1 LNDSIAPPF
10 SISDDDLNG
19 VSLKNI
25 YSSLNSLEVQPSRMF
40 GMNQNKHSASAGKK
54 IMKKQWFEQISN

>member
-10 SISDDDLNG
+10 LISDDLNE

-25 YSSLNSLEVQPSRMF
+25 YSSLNSLEAQPSRMF
-40 GMNQNKHSASAGKK
+40 GMIQNKHSASAGKK
-54 IMKKQWFEQISN
+54 IMKKQWFEQTSN

>member
-10 SISDDDLNG
+10 LISDDLNE

-25 YSSLNSLEVQPSRMF
+25 YSSLNSLEAQPSRMF
-40 GMNQNKHSASAGKK
+40 GMSQNKHSVSAEKK
-54 IMKKQWFEQISN
+54 IMKKQWFEQTSN